1 MKCSVCITTYN
12 GSKFIKDQ
20 LLSIL
25 SQLDKNDEVIVS
37 DDSSSDNTLDIIY
50 SINDERIKV
59 FTNNKFFHHTPNFEF
74 AISKATGNYIF
85 LSDQDDI
92 WLPNKVT
99 IMKQYLDSFNL
110 VISDCFVV
118 DSDLNII
125 KNTVRGSRKIL
136 NGILVNLIHNNY
148 LGCCMA
154 FDRLV
159 LEKALPFPQNILSH
173 ESWLGS
179 IAGVFGKTIFIDEK
193 LILYRRHNFNYSNT
207 LNGSNLS
214 LYFKLKYRFYII
226 LNLVIRKLKTNKYA

>member
-25 SQLDKNDEVIVS
+25 SQLDTNDEVIVS

-50 SINDERIKV
+50 SINDERIKI

-74 AISKATGNYIF
+74 AISKATGDYIF

-92 WLPNKVT
+92 WLPNKVA
-99 IMKQYLDSFNL
+99 IMKQYLDSYNL

-125 KNTVRGSRKIL
+125 NNSVRGSRKIL
-136 NGILVNLIHNNY
+136 NGILVNLVHNNY

-154 FDRLV
+154 FDRLI

-173 ESWLGS
+173 ESWLGA

-214 LYFKLKYRFYII
+214 LYYKFKYRFYII
-226 LNLVIRKLKTNKYA
+226 LNLIIRKFKTK

>member
-99 IMKQYLDSFNL
+99 IMKKYLNSFNL

-173 ESWLGS
+173 ESWLGA

-226 LNLVIRKLKTNKYA
+226 LNLVIRKFKTN

>member
-1 MKCSVCITTYN
+1 MKVSVCLTTYN

-59 FTNNKFFHHTPNFEF
+59 FTNNNFFHHTPNFEF

-99 IMKQYLDSFNL
+99 IMKHYLDSFNL

-173 ESWLGS
+173 ESWLGA

-214 LYFKLKYRFYII
+214 FYFKLKYRFYII
-226 LNLVIRKLKTNKYA
+226 LNLIIRKFKTNKYA

>member
-99 IMKQYLDSFNL
+99 IMKKYLNSFNL

-173 ESWLGS
+173 ESWLGA

-226 LNLVIRKLKTNKYA
+226 LNLVIRKFKTNKYA